1 MPTQVSIEFDSDL
14 RTILLRG
21 DGQVMSRHPLFGIY
35 LRSIGAVCTGAG
47 MTITADEDSLHTRY
61 QELSDLVRRCG
72 FELIEAEG
80 DETLAHVKQ
89 DEEDFATFSRAA
101 EDIWNGDVD
110 VGRFAEFARLLSDA
124 CPGRTF
130 YPRQL
135 LSAFHLAFSQNACNF
150 SVPGAGKTSIV
161 YAAYAALASLPV
173 DDPRRVDHLL
183 IIGPL
188 SSFKA
193 WQDEF
198 RDIFLRD
205 ARAKRIA
212 GFVPPGDRSAYLRGV
227 SFGERDVELTLTT
240 YASLAANV
248 DAFQAFVASPARQ
261 CMVVLDEAHYI
272 KRPDGYWSNAA
283 LNIAPHAVARVV
295 LTGTPAPNG
304 YEDLSNLFR
313 FIYPKRNVVGFSNPA
328 LKAMSAGFNPGGVE
342 RLKRNVR
349 PFYTRIRKRD
359 LGLPEVIDEKVDIA
373 LSPVH
378 QRIYDAI
385 ERAVAPQLRVAG
397 QGSTSSL
404 VRARLMRLRQA
415 AVNPALLLR
424 PLEEEG
430 LLDVDAAAAFSVAE
444 VEVAE
449 MVRAFDPAV
458 ELRRL
463 AGTVELARQ
472 AIAEQGKLVIWSY
485 FIGNLT
491 LLKGALA
498 DVASFVEIVTGA
510 TPVAE
515 EGDEVEDIGDL
526 ATREALI
533 NRFHRVGET
542 AILIANPQAVGESIS
557 LHKACRTAIY
567 FDRDFNAGKLIQSKD
582 RIHRYSATQLGPVS
596 YKMLMASNTLEASI
610 DRRLAAKEQRL
621 SDLVD
626 SDEIPLF
633 SLGEEDRERGEDIRA
648 ILEDYERRKA
658 I

>member
-1 MPTQVSIEFDSDL
+1 MPNRVSIEFDGDAQS
-14 RTILLRG
+14 ILLRG
-21 DGQVMSRHPLFGIY
+21 DGQAMSRHPLFGIY
-35 LRSIGAVCTGAG
+35 LRSIGAVRTDLG
-47 MTITADEDSLHTRY
+47 MALAADQDSLHTRY

-72 FELIEAEG
+72 FELVEAEG
-80 DETLAHVKQ
+80 DDTLAHVRQ
-89 DEEDFATFSRAA
+89 DEADFSAFSLAA
-101 EDIWNGDVD
+101 EDIWNGRVD
-110 VGRFAEFARLLSDA
+110 PAQFATFTKLMAHA
-124 CPGRTF
+124 CPGRIF
-130 YPRQL
+130 YTKQL

-161 YAAYAALASLPV
+161 YAAYAALAELPA
-173 DDPRRVDHLL
+173 DDHRRVDHLL
-183 IIGPL
+183 IVGPL

-212 GFVPPGDRSAYLRGV
+212 GFVAPGDRSAYLRGV
-227 SFGERDVELTLTT
+227 SYGQRDVELTLTT

-248 DAFQAFVASPARQ
+248 DAFRAFVASPARR
-261 CMVVLDEAHYI
+261 CMMVLDEAHYI

-283 LNIAPHAVARVV
+283 LDIAPHAAARVV

-313 FIYPKRNVVGFSNPA
+313 FIYPKRNVIGFSNAA
-328 LKAMSAGFNPGGVE
+328 LKAMSGGINPGGVE
-342 RLKRNVR
+342 RLKQHVR
-349 PFYTRIRKRD
+349 PFYTRIRKCD
-359 LGLPEVIDEKVDIA
+359 LGLPDVAVEKVNIA
-373 LSPVH
+373 LSPTH

-385 ERAVAPQLRVAG
+385 ERAVVPQLRAAG
-397 QGSTSSL
+397 QGATSSL

-424 PLEEEG
+424 PLGEEG
-430 LLDVDAAAAFSVAE
+430 LLDADAATAFSVAE
-444 VEVAE
+444 LEVAE
-449 MVRAFDPAV
+449 LVQAFEPATD
-458 ELRRL
+458 LRRL
-463 AGTVELARQ
+463 ARTVQLTKSI
-472 AIAEQGKLVIWSY
+472 IADQGKLVIWSY

-491 LLKGALA
+491 LLKATLSG
-498 DVASFVEIVTGA
+498 VAEFVEIVTGA

-515 EGDEVEDIGDL
+515 EGDDLEDDEDL

-557 LHKACRTAIY
+557 LHKVCRTAIY
-567 FDRDFNAGKLIQSKD
+567 FDRDFNAGKMIQSKD
-582 RIHRYSATQLGPVS
+582 RIHRYSKTQLGLVT
-596 YKMLMASNTLEASI
+596 YKMLMASSTLEASI
-610 DRRLAAKEQRL
+610 DRRLALKEQRL

-633 SLGEEDRERGEDIRA
+633 SLGEEDSERGEDIRA

-658 I
+658 V

>member
-1 MPTQVSIEFDSDL
+1 MAAEVSIEFDTDL
-14 RTILLRG
+14 QSILLRG
-21 DGQVMSRHPLFGIY
+21 DGQAMSRHPLFGIY
-35 LRSIGAVCTGAG
+35 LRSIGAVRTASG
-47 MTITADEDSLHTRY
+47 MAIAASHDSLHTRY
-61 QELSDLVRRCG
+61 QELTELIRRCG
-72 FELIEAEG
+72 FKLVEAEG
-80 DETLAHVKQ
+80 DEALSQIKQ

-101 EDIWNGDVD
+101 EDIWNGEVD
-110 VGRFAEFARLLSDA
+110 PVLFAEFTLLLSKV
-124 CPGRTF
+124 CHGRTF

-161 YAAYAALASLPV
+161 YAAYAALANLPV
-173 DDPRRVDHLL
+173 EDSRRVDHLL

-198 RDIFLRD
+198 REIFLRD
-205 ARAKRIA
+205 ARVKRIA

-227 SFGERDVELTLTT
+227 SYGERDVELTLTT

-248 DAFQAFVASPARQ
+248 DAFRNFVASPQRR

-272 KRPDGYWSNAA
+272 KRPDGHWSNAA
-283 LNIAPHAVARVV
+283 LEIAPYANARVV

-313 FIYPKRNVVGFSNPA
+313 FIYPKRNVVGFSNAA
-328 LKAMSAGFNPGGVE
+328 LKAMSAGINPGGVE
-342 RLKRNVR
+342 RLKQHVR

-359 LGLPEVIDEKVDIA
+359 LGLPEVSVEKVDVA
-373 LSPVH
+373 LSTKH

-385 ERAVAPQLRVAG
+385 ERDVVTQIRSSG
-397 QGSTSSL
+397 QGAASSL

-430 LLDVDAAAAFSVAE
+430 LLDVDTAAAFSVAE
-444 VEVAE
+444 LEVAE
-449 MVRAFDPAV
+449 LVQGFVPSVD
-458 ELRRL
+458 LRRL
-463 AGTVELARQ
+463 TQTVELAKNVVTD
-472 AIAEQGKLVIWSY
+472 QGKLVIWSY

-491 LLKGALA
+491 LLKESLA
-498 DVASFVEIVTGA
+498 RVASFVEIVTGA

-515 EGDEVEDIGDL
+515 EGDDAEDVDDL
-526 ATREALI
+526 LTREGLI
-533 NRFHRVGET
+533 NRFHRKGET

-557 LHKACRTAIY
+557 LHKVCRTAIY
-567 FDRDFNAGKLIQSKD
+567 FDRDFNAGKMIQSKD
-582 RIHRYSATQLGPVS
+582 RIHRYSTTQLGPVS
-596 YKMLMASNTLEASI
+596 YRMLMASNTLEASI
-610 DRRLAAKEQRL
+610 DRQLALKEQRL

-626 SDEIPLF
+626 SDEVPLF
-633 SLGEEDRERGEDIRA
+633 NLGDDENERGEDIRA